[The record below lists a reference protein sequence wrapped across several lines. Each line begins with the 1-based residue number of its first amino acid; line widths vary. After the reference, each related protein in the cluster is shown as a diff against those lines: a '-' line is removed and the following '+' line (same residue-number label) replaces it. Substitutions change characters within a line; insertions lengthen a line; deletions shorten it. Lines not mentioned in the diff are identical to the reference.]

1 MGVEKE
7 LKVYVLTNNRPGGN
21 APIITQMI
29 AKGFL
34 DEIIKDYHEAAVS
47 GAGELPPCALSEP
60 DLNLSAHP
68 APVIQP
74 LVSFPIANAETARA
88 AYGLF
93 APTSIPPWSDGV
105 STF

>member
-1 MGVEKE
+1 MMEEGFCR
-7 LKVYVLTNNRPGGN
+7 LPGGLS
-21 APIITQMI
+21 T
-29 AKGFL
+29 
-34 DEIIKDYHEAAVS
+34 EAGGMWVS

-60 DLNLSAHP
+60 DLNLSAYP
-68 APVIQP
+68 APIIQP